1 LNTIKQK
8 IMKEFE
14 EALVCKCKNE
24 RIPEEFNYF
33 GKVIGKW
40 DLDWNDRLNTST
52 PRRVKGEWIFSWV
65 LDGMAVQDV
74 FIVPSRAERLTDIQP
89 DAAYGTTIRLF
100 NIERQVWEIFY
111 GCPEECARLEA
122 RKEGDEIILTEI
134 TSKAMKWIFSDIT
147 DNSFTWRSIAKSP
160 AGDWI
165 TLARVYATRKK
176 K

>member
-1 LNTIKQK
+1 MNTIKQK

-33 GKVIGKW
+33 GKVIGEW

-89 DAAYGTTIRLF
+89 VPPTGPPSACSTSKDKSGKYSTDAPK
-100 NIERQVWEIFY
+100 NVHVSKH
-111 GCPEECARLEA
+111 A
-122 RKEGDEIILTEI
+122 RKVT
-134 TSKAMKWIFSDIT
+134 
-147 DNSFTWRSIAKSP
+147 KSSS
-160 AGDWI
+160 
-165 TLARVYATRKK
+165 LK
-176 K
+176 